1 MTKIKR
7 SIQHYFKVVPSG
19 RKPVTPRES
28 TIEQKEII
36 LLSSDEETEAENR
49 LDSSALSKLR
59 SGRARKTMKKVMRSS
74 DDSESETS
82 SEVMDVTETTENSAE
97 KRPLNEN
104 EECLDSQDVQPARK
118 RRSTLNRISDSDDEN
133 DEGSDKGAAGADG
146 SSETQRT
153 ECSQVQSQN
162 TDEYSPGT
170 ESSEYSSDSFVTDAE
185 PEIDT
190 DEVNSIMR
198 EYEPPDPRHLYENTK
213 SKKKSTKKQKKVSY
227 DDNQEVSIHKIDL
240 NHYDLTGKSVK
251 DIIEFIV
258 DKYNKGKGSSI
269 GETKTS
275 FEVKVVQH
283 EPVVKPE
290 DEEHFKGD
298 RFRVKVYVQKVARQI
313 SLLHSYGIKE
323 KATTIHS
330 LIFHYRENEL
340 FAITT
345 NQSWNVVQW
354 CSDFEFPG
362 KIAARILSKDGK
374 LQSTNKGLVGTE
386 LTRKTTHKQQKKT
399 NPHDLLT
406 LCVRYTAE
414 LRDNASILRLSCFQK
429 ATPVPVKENSDEDNI
444 EDREEVGEEVEE
456 VENVEEKP
464 SLTKGAK
471 VTVSLGNIRIL
482 KRLSTS
488 DILSVLSIL
497 SEISNG
503 KETYD
508 LNGDIEQNSTA
519 HNKYL
524 TAVHTERANQLNLYL
539 SEIIHDAIADDNRMA
554 ELDNYQLCH
563 KHSSDF
569 FSGCEFKLLYNKDV
583 IKEFSEIPTIKQ
595 IVVEL
600 RRVLGQLSAGTSAQV
615 FLQRLNNAKM
625 SYRYG
630 TSRKEKKPEK
640 LMNFI
645 DGLLCHSKD
654 NSVFWHVMGMWCH
667 VQDGYINLV
676 HNQFEKILKDY
687 LLTDKKD
694 PAYLRIHWPN
704 NENLSPDAKLK
715 KYLETFSKFPNA
727 WTSDQPERDIF
738 DMIRITKDSDGKH
751 VFFVYYFLPD
761 LNTKTNIKCNRVA
774 ESIMQIGKAN
784 MQRQNQ
790 NVDVAGSE
798 DVRVQLND
806 VYRKLS
812 QKPDIERI
820 CPDFKQFLQMMTEA
834 KFYLAIGRDVTA
846 TSIEVP
852 SLANEKEM
860 RKEITT
866 GDIGNILENLIDAK
880 RDDDLKMLKRAASHL
895 GEKFDKCVG
904 QQLAQLI
911 HSRLSEHEYI
921 ETNGNAIRGKL
932 LSIGRNSF
940 GITDNAG
947 VNRFLY
953 DKVISKFQPRACTV
967 LSKSGFILFHQ
978 EISKLTITSFNLMEI
993 PLQQ

>member
-1 MTKIKR
+1 MK
-7 SIQHYFKVVPSG
+7 
-19 RKPVTPRES
+19 
-28 TIEQKEII
+28 KEI
-36 LLSSDEETEAENR
+36 E
-49 LDSSALSKLR
+49 
-59 SGRARKTMKKVMRSS
+59 SS
-74 DDSESETS
+74 DDSESETAS
-82 SEVMDVTETTENSAE
+82 GVTYVTKTTENATE

-104 EECLDSQDVQPARK
+104 EDEECPDSQEVQPPRK
-118 RRSTLNRISDSDDEN
+118 RRSTLNRIGDSDDEN
-133 DEGSDKGAAGADG
+133 DEANDEGTTAGDG
-146 SSETQRT
+146 SSETQQT
-153 ECSQVQSQN
+153 ECSQEQSQN
-162 TDEYSPGT
+162 TDEYRPGK
-170 ESSEYSSDSFVTDAE
+170 ESSELSSDSYDTEAE
-185 PEIDT
+185 TEIDT
-190 DEVNSIMR
+190 EEVNLLNG
-198 EYEPPDPRHLYENTK
+198 YEPPDPWHLHENTK
-213 SKKKSTKKQKKVSY
+213 RKKKSTKKQNKVSH

-240 NHYDLTGKSVK
+240 NHYDFTGKSVK

-269 GETKTS
+269 AETKSS
-275 FEVKVVQH
+275 FEKKRVHH

-323 KATTIHS
+323 KATTVHS

-345 NQSWNVVQW
+345 NQAWNVVQW

-362 KIAARILSKDGK
+362 KIAARILSKEGE

-429 ATPVPVKENSDEDNI
+429 ATPIPGKENGDGDHI
-444 EDREEVGEEVEE
+444 EDREEVEDVEEEVEK
-456 VENVEEKP
+456 VEKVEEKP
-464 SLTKGAK
+464 SKIKGAK

-488 DILSVLSIL
+488 DILSILSIF

-508 LNGDIEQNSTA
+508 LHGDIEQNSTA

-524 TAVHTERANQLNLYL
+524 TAVHTERAYQLNLYL

-569 FSGCEFKLLYNKDV
+569 FSGCEFKLWYNGDV

-600 RRVLGQLSAGTSAQV
+600 RQVLGQLPTGTSDHA

-625 SYRYG
+625 SYRFG
-630 TSRKEKKPEK
+630 SSRKEKKPEK
-640 LMNFI
+640 IMNFI
-645 DGLLCHSKD
+645 DGLLCHTKD

-694 PAYLRIHWPN
+694 PAYLRIHWTN
-704 NENLSPDAKLK
+704 NENMSPEAKLK
-715 KYLETFSKFPNA
+715 KYLEKFSKFPNA

-738 DMIRITKDSDGKH
+738 DMIRVAKDSNGKY
-751 VFFVYYFLPD
+751 VFFIYYFLPD

-790 NVDVAGSE
+790 NADVAGSE
-798 DVRVQLND
+798 DVRVQLID

-812 QKPDIERI
+812 QKADIEGI
-820 CPDFKQFLQMMTEA
+820 CPNFKQFLQMMTEA
-834 KFYLAIGRDVTA
+834 KFYLAIGRDVT
-846 TSIEVP
+846 TSSDAIEVP
-852 SLANEKEM
+852 SLTNEKEM
-860 RKEITT
+860 RKEITA
-866 GDIGNILENLIDAK
+866 GDIANILEKLIEAK
-880 RDDDLKMLKRAASHL
+880 RNDDMKMLKHTAAQL
-895 GEKFDKCVG
+895 GEKFDKCG
-904 QQLAQLI
+904 EQQLAELI

-932 LSIGRNSF
+932 LSVGRNNF
-940 GITDNAG
+940 RITNSAR
-947 VNRFLY
+947 VNQFLY